1 MPSRKRS
8 EVSVRRSR
16 PHRRK
21 RSSSRRPGVPSATL
35 RTPKTRWELRLRSAR
50 HTHRIGTFLGRSL
63 HGGDVVAL
71 YGDLGTGKTTL
82 VRGIAA
88 GLEIPSERV
97 SSPTFVLIQTYKGR
111 LPLAHAD
118 CYRLDDPRQLRDLE
132 LSDYWDG
139 RWVVAV
145 EWAEKAASELPQ
157 DRLDVRLAHHSPSKR
172 DAVLIATGPR
182 AARLLTR
189 AFHAQA
195 AASATPTRPRGRHK
209 R

>member
-8 EVSVRRSR
+8 EVS
-16 PHRRK
+16 
-21 RSSSRRPGVPSATL
+21 
-35 RTPKTRWELRLRSAR
+35 RWEIRFRSAR
-50 HTHRIGTFLGRSL
+50 HAHRIGTLLGHAL

-88 GLEIPSERV
+88 GLEIPVERV
-97 SSPTFVLIQTYKGR
+97 SSPTFVLIQTYMGR
-111 LPLAHAD
+111 LPLVHAD
-118 CYRLDDPRQLRDLE
+118 FYRLDDPRQLRGVE

-139 RWVVAV
+139 RSVVAV

-157 DRLDVRLAHHSPSKR
+157 DRLDVRLEHHSPSTR
-172 DAVLIATGPR
+172 DAVFIATGPKAADLLAR
-182 AARLLTR
+182 AVNAY
-189 AFHAQA
+189 AV
-195 AASATPTRPRGRHK
+195 ASAVPARRRARHK

>member
-8 EVSVRRSR
+8 EVSVQRLR
-16 PHRRK
+16 PRHRK
-21 RSSSRRPGVPSATL
+21 TSSSRRHGD
-35 RTPKTRWELRLRSAR
+35 RTTPFRSPVNRWEIRFRSAR
-50 HTHRIGTFLGRSL
+50 HTHLIGTLLGHSL
-63 HGGDVVAL
+63 YGGDVVAL

-88 GLEIPSERV
+88 GLGIPAERV
-97 SSPTFVLIQTYKGR
+97 SSPTFVLIQTYRGR
-111 LPLAHAD
+111 LPLVHAD
-118 CYRLDDPRQLRDLE
+118 FYRLDDPRELRDLE

-139 RWVVAV
+139 RRVVAV

-157 DRLDVRLAHHSPSKR
+157 DRLDVRLEHRSPSTR
-172 DAVLIATGPR
+172 DAVFTATGPR

-189 AFHAQA
+189 AVKASA
-195 AASATPTRPRGRHK
+195 VAASPPTRRRVRHK